1 MSIETPFTRENLD
14 AYLKEL
20 AKEFRKLNGSAMP
33 AEIILIG
40 GAAILANYGFR
51 EMTYD
56 IDAVI
61 FASSAMKEAVN
72 RVGDKLGLPNGW
84 LNTDFKRT
92 KSYSDKL
99 SEVSVYYK
107 TFSHILTVRTVAAEY
122 LIAMKLMSGRQYK
135 NDLSDVAGILWE
147 HEKSGKPIAR
157 EVIGEAVSMLYRD
170 HPELPAASKKF
181 IDDAFASGDYER
193 VYQDIRE
200 SENQSKEILLDF
212 EQDYPNTLKAENIDT
227 VLEQAK
233 RKKQKD
239 KGGH

>member
-1 MSIETPFTRENLD
+1 MSVKTPFTRENLD

-40 GAAILANYGFR
+40 GAAILANYRFR

-61 FASSAMKEAVN
+61 SASSAMKEAIN
-72 RVGDKLGLPNGW
+72 RVGDKLDLPNGW
-84 LNTDFKRT
+84 LNTEFKRT

-147 HEKSGKPIAR
+147 HEKSGNPIAR
-157 EVIGEAVSMLYRD
+157 KAIDEAVAMLYKDR
-170 HPELPAASKKF
+170 PKLPVASKKF
-181 IDDAFASGDYER
+181 IDDAFVSGDYDR
-193 VYQDIRE
+193 VYQDIRK
-200 SENQSKEILLDF
+200 SEKQSKEILLDF
-212 EQDYPNTLKAENIDT
+212 VQDYPNTLKEEKIDT

-233 RKKQKD
+233 WKKQKD
-239 KGGH
+239 KGV